1 MIDMNDILYHD
12 KTEYDE
18 KVTIFVTD
26 YIDLVHKIR
35 NIALENINENKKT
48 KLNNDINFLLNQ
60 EAKSKF
66 RTGETRKYIDLLKGR
81 FTINK
86 IRKIDR
92 QDDEYTIS
100 NKWADFSYKTINT
113 LISDGYNQAK
123 DQLKEK

>member
-18 KVTIFVTD
+18 KVAIFVTD

-35 NIALENINENKKT
+35 NIALENIDENKKT
-48 KLNNDINFLLNQ
+48 NLNNDINFLLNQ

-86 IRKIDR
+86 IRKIYR